1 MFREKN
7 ASPPPCSPPFWAC
20 VEGSKGK
27 PAIYWPPSQR
37 LWLFIPGI
45 WPEAGDESFS
55 QSATIRSTEI
65 SDVSPAACCS
75 APLAAHLILI
85 FLSFCFFFSLP
96 LRPSL
101 PKLSDWLWVVGLA
114 WADGGTKG
122 SSWHWPKYLVDYS
135 WDTHQELDDQ
145 GWHNRSV
152 QLEGCLC
159 CTVAPTCCSAFY
171 F

>member
-7 ASPPPCSPPFWAC
+7 VTQLPSSSPPFWVC
-20 VEGSKGK
+20 VESSKGK
-27 PAIYWPPSQR
+27 PAIYWPPALH

-85 FLSFCFFFSLP
+85 FLSLFFFFPPTPPTL
-96 LRPSL
+96 SL
-101 PKLSDWLWVVGLA
+101 PKLSDWFWVVGFA
-114 WADGGTKG
+114 WADGGQKEAAGTDPNTWWIIPEIHIR
-122 SSWHWPKYLVDYS
+122 SWMTRD
-135 WDTHQELDDQ
+135 DTT
-145 GWHNRSV
+145 V
-152 QLEGCLC
+152 Q
-159 CTVAPTCCSAFY
+159 SN
-171 F
+171 